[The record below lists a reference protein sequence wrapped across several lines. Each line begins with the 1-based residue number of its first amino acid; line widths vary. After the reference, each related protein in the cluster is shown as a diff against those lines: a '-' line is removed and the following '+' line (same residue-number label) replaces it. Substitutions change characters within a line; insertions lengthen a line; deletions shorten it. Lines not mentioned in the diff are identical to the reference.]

1 MPITKDRHFYITL
14 LKTMFSLSAF
24 TFGGGYVIISLMK
37 KRFIED
43 LKWITEEEMLDMTA
57 IAQSSPGAI
66 AVNTSIILGY
76 HLDGLKGA
84 LIAVIGTA
92 LPPLIILSF
101 VSILYTQIID
111 QPLVIATLKA
121 MQAGVSVVLIDVIYT
136 SISHIIKR
144 KHRLEIIIMISS
156 FILVYFFKFNVML
169 MIVLGA
175 LMGLIFFRKNGVIER
190 DLS

>member
-1 MPITKDRHFYITL
+1 MPIPKDRHFYITL
-14 LKTMFSLSAF
+14 FKTMFSLSAF

>member
-1 MPITKDRHFYITL
+1 MPIPKDRHFYITL
-14 LKTMFSLSAF
+14 FKTMFSLSAF

-175 LMGLIFFRKNGVIER
+175 FMGLIFFRKNGVIER